1 MLQDSLGSCD
11 LAIKKKKK
19 EGIYFEEG
27 YCKIV
32 TIDHFYKCTFMES
45 FSIEIG

>member
-11 LAIKKKKK
+11 LAIKKKKR
-19 EGIYFEEG
+19 GIYLEEG

-32 TIDHFYKCTFMES
+32 MIDHFYTCTFMES
-45 FSIEIG
+45 FSMEIG